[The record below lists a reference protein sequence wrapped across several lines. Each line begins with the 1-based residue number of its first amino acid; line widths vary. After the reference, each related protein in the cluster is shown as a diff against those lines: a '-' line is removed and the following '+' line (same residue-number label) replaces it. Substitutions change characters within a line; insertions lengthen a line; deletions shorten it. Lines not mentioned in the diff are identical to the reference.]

1 MNARILSLKTKQ
13 FIWFNVVHISHP
25 LNIPA
30 TPQRLQN
37 ILHPKGLE
45 KGHNGNKTSLSAP
58 NNGYQH
64 REKPFSP
71 LPTNCRQITFP
82 QDFHEEFS
90 EHDVF
95 QKV

>member
-13 FIWFNVVHISHP
+13 FIWFNVVHIS
-25 LNIPA
+25 LRDIK
-30 TPQRLQN
+30 N

-45 KGHNGNKTSLSAP
+45 KGHNGNKPNLSAR

-71 LPTNCRQITFP
+71 LPGFVSYDKSSSELFIST
-82 QDFHEEFS
+82 DFRE
-90 EHDVF
+90 
-95 QKV
+95 